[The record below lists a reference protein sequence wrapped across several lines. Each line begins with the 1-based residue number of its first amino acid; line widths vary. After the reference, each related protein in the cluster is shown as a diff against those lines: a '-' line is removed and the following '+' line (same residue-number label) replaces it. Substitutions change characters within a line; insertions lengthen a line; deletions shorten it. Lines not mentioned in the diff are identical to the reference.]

1 MFYSKE
7 RKFFRWFVTLS
18 SIIIIGLFLWNVSIF
33 FDKIKEEERNKMEI
47 LGSAYS
53 EISKSNNDDNINDI
67 IVEILSTNST
77 TPMIVFGVN
86 DESYSSR
93 NIADEEINSPDKK
106 LELIES
112 FKEQY
117 QPIEVYD
124 GDTLVSI
131 VYYGYSDLLIRL
143 KYFPIIIILIILL
156 FLGIIYYFFSTSKS
170 HEQSQLWA
178 GMAKETAHQI
188 GTPLSSLV
196 GWTEI
201 LRSENVN
208 PSYLVEIEK
217 DVSRLQTIT
226 ERFSKIGSLPKLQPT
241 NIIEA
246 TQDSYDYLKARTS
259 KLIHFEIKLPQKEIM
274 VDLNEELYSWT
285 IENLVKN
292 AIDALKGKGDIKI
305 EINEETKWVQIL
317 ISDNGKGIPK
327 SQFKKIFTPGVT
339 SKKRGWGLGLSLA
352 KRIIEIY
359 HEGKIKVLKSELNQG
374 TTFEIKLLKKIETS

>member
-7 RKFFRWFVTLS
+7 RTFFRWFITFS
-18 SIIIIGLFLWNVSIF
+18 SLVIIGLFLWNVSIF
-33 FDKIKEEERNKMEI
+33 FEKIKEEERNKMEI

-53 EISKSNNDDNINDI
+53 EISRSDNDDNINDV
-67 IVEILSTNST
+67 IVEILSSNST
-77 TPMIVFGVN
+77 TPMIVYGVN

-93 NIADEEINSPDKK
+93 NIPDEDIDSLDKK
-106 LELIES
+106 LSLIED
-112 FKEQY
+112 FKTQY
-117 QPIEVYD
+117 DPIEVYD
-124 GDTLVSI
+124 GETLVSI

-156 FLGIIYYFFSTSKS
+156 FLGVIYYFFSTSKS

-208 PSYLVEIEK
+208 PDYLIEIEK

-226 ERFSKIGSLPKLQPT
+226 ERFSKIGSLPKLEPT
-241 NIIEA
+241 NIIKA
-246 TQDSYDYLKARTS
+246 TQDSYDYLKARS
-259 KLIHFEIKLPQKEIM
+259 SRLINFEINLPSHEII

-305 EINEETKWVQIL
+305 EMYEEAKWVHIL
-317 ISDNGKGIPK
+317 ITDNGKGIPK
-327 SQFKKIFTPGVT
+327 SLFKKIFSPGVT

-352 KRIIEIY
+352 KRIIETY
-359 HEGKIKVLKSELNQG
+359 HEGKIKVLKSEINQG
-374 TTFEIKLLKKIETS
+374 TTFEIRLQKKVEGS

>member
-1 MFYSKE
+1 
-7 RKFFRWFVTLS
+7 
-18 SIIIIGLFLWNVSIF
+18 
-33 FDKIKEEERNKMEI
+33 
-47 LGSAYS
+47 
-53 EISKSNNDDNINDI
+53 
-67 IVEILSTNST
+67 
-77 TPMIVFGVN
+77 MIVFGVN

-93 NIADEEINSPDKK
+93 NIADEEINSPEKK

-259 KLIHFEIKLPQKEIM
+259 KLINFEIKLPQKEIM

-374 TTFEIKLLKKIETS
+374 TTFEIKLLKKIESTKSSKSF